1 MASSLYSRLRRPLLV
16 AAGILSM
23 ALLLAW
29 LLGAFHHRVPPG
41 DAAESRPPA
50 PDDPRHT
57 VQMVRTR
64 ATESAVGTIRA
75 IRETAVASRILG
87 RIAKLT
93 IERAGQP
100 VEQGDLLVEI
110 ESSDLAALVEQ
121 ARAQLRVAE
130 TRRDKAR
137 IDLDRTKELVQ
148 QGVAAPDRLEL
159 DQAAFDA
166 AAAEAERA
174 RQSLSGA
181 ESALSFATI
190 RAPITGI
197 VVDKLVQAG
206 DILQPGQPI
215 CSLYDP
221 TRLQLV
227 AVVREELAGRLK
239 VGQQVDVTLDALG
252 KQCTGTVAEIVPT
265 TQVQSRAFEVKVT
278 GPCEPGVVTGMFG
291 RLHVPLGDRDEL
303 RVPQTAVQSVGQLDF
318 VYVVDTEQKLARR
331 YVRLGRRSD
340 DAVEVLSG
348 LLPGEV
354 ILQHGGR
361 L

>member
-1 MASSLYSRLRRPLLV
+1 MPRSTFSRLRQPLLV

-29 LLGAFHHRVPPG
+29 LLGAFHRRVPPG
-41 DAAESRPPA
+41 DPAESRPPA
-50 PDDPRHT
+50 PGAPRHT

-64 ATESAVGTIRA
+64 ATESAVGTVRA
-75 IRETAVASRILG
+75 IRETMVASRILG

-93 IERAGQP
+93 IERAGQQIH
-100 VEQGDLLVEI
+100 EGDLLVEI
-110 ESSDLAALVEQ
+110 ESSDLAAMVEQ

-148 QGVAAPDRLEL
+148 QGVAAPDRLEQ
-159 DQAAFDA
+159 DQTTFDA
-166 AAAEAERA
+166 AAAEVERA
-174 RQSLSGA
+174 RQGLRGA
-181 ESALSFATI
+181 ETALSYSTI

-227 AVVREELAGRLK
+227 AVVREELAGRLH
-239 VGQQVDVTLDALG
+239 VGQQVEVTLDALG

-265 TQVQSRAFEVKVT
+265 AQVQSRAFEVKVT

-303 RVPQTAVQSVGQLDF
+303 RVPETAVQSVGQLDF
-318 VYVVDTEQKLARR
+318 VYVVDADQKLARR

-340 DAVEVLSG
+340 NAVEVLSG
-348 LLPGEV
+348 LRPGEV

-361 L
+361 P